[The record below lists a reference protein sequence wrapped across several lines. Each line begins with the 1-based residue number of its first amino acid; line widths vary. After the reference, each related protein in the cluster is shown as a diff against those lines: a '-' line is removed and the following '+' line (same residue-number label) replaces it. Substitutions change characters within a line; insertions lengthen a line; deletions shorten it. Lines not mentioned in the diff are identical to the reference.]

1 MSRYNELRDIQDKRY
16 VPKYPDIPLNFQD
29 QYFITTEGD
38 RFDILAQQFYN
49 DSSLWWIISIAN
61 PQLPQNSLYITPGT
75 QIRVPFNPA
84 DIIQRYRSL
93 NSL

>member
-1 MSRYNELRDIQDKRY
+1 MSRYDELRDIRGKEF

-61 PQLPQNSLYITPGT
+61 PQLSQDSLYIPPGT
-75 QIRVPFNPA
+75 QIRVPFNPS
-84 DIIQRYRSL
+84 DIITNYRAL

>member
-1 MSRYNELRDIQDKRY
+1 MSRYNELRDIQGKRY